1 MQSNERIGCNFMLYL
16 IDEYSKQYPHR
27 RILELQ
33 RFEKAELPLHEMTIE
48 EVNNEC
54 ANWESV
60 SNETAA
66 NTKRKIAQY
75 LNWLADQGCTV
86 KFNAADIVLP
96 IKEEIVPQIYS
107 TSDIH
112 KHYEILKE
120 AVEKAAAKNG
130 GNASMFFL
138 NMTHAAGILAF
149 YGLTD
154 NEILSLDLSDI
165 RTNEVVGYNLPLT
178 QDDIEVLLSYKYQ
191 TKCENNLSLQG
202 GKYIRNASTKSDV
215 TVAFIN
221 RPLSLL
227 EIDEQ
232 YQYLKTILRT
242 SYLSLCGK
250 FNRAYHMEKTTGQ
263 KIVDNGLTPQWF
275 LDIFKVSK
283 NMIVRRR
290 KEYIAYRNQ
299 REKNE
304 SEMPDDPSTPMP
316 PKAAILNKISVV
328 SKAIEKLTAESHE
341 KINKLSQEV
350 EELQAQLQKYM

>member
-1 MQSNERIGCNFMLYL
+1 MLYL

-27 RILELQ
+27 RLLELQ
-33 RFEKAELPLHEMTIE
+33 RFEKTEQPLHEMTIE
-48 EVNNEC
+48 EVNKEC

-75 LNWLADQGCTV
+75 LNWLADQGYTV
-86 KFNAADIVLP
+86 NFNAADIALP
-96 IKEEIVPQIYS
+96 IKEEIIPQIYS

-112 KHYEILKE
+112 RYYDILEK
-120 AVEKAAAKNG
+120 AVEQAAAKSG

-154 NEILSLDLSDI
+154 EQIISLNLSDVRLNEIAGCDLPVTKSDMA
-165 RTNEVVGYNLPLT
+165 
-178 QDDIEVLLSYKYQ
+178 VLLSYKYQ
-191 TKCENNLSLQG
+191 TKCDNNLSLQG
-202 GKYIRNASTKSDV
+202 EKYIRNASKKAIV
-215 TVAFIN
+215 TTTFLN

-227 EIDEQ
+227 KVDEQ

-242 SYLSLCGK
+242 SYLNLCGK
-250 FNRAYHMEKTTGQ
+250 FNRAYHIEKATGQ
-263 KIVDNGLTPQWF
+263 AIADHGLTPQWF

-283 NMIVRRR
+283 NMIVRRK

-299 REKNE
+299 RNSSKP
-304 SEMPDDPSTPMP
+304 EMPEVQSTPLQP
-316 PKAAILNKISVV
+316 EEILIGRISGIE
-328 SKAIEKLTAESHE
+328 KAIEKLTMDSQEQ
-341 KINKLSQEV
+341 IGKLSQEV
-350 EELQAQLQKYM
+350 GELLNQLQQYK